1 MDENNNLL
9 ETVDDISNSC
19 QIALSILNDLLTF
32 DKIDSG
38 QMKMELEETHPWL
51 YLNGAVKPFNAQ
63 ARLNNVV
70 FTVAC
75 EGTDIGWT
83 HLYSIQIDQHKMSQ
97 VLRNL
102 VSNALKFTQEGGSVA
117 VVATHYTVQIESPE
131 PPKWRQTSVGPEIH
145 TGTGGSVPADLLVGH
160 MLRIEVRDT
169 GAGISREN
177 QVISLSISLSLSLF
191 LSLSLS
197 LSLCLSL
204 PLSLSLSLSLSPS
217 LSLSVTTLLFRL
229 YYLFLLCTYCDAM
242 SQ

>member
-177 QVISLSISLSLSLF
+177 QVISLSLSLSV
-191 LSLSLS
+191 
-197 LSLCLSL
+197 SLC
-204 PLSLSLSLSLSPS
+204 LSLSLSLSLSPS

-229 YYLFLLCTYCDAM
+229 YYLFLLCTYCDVM